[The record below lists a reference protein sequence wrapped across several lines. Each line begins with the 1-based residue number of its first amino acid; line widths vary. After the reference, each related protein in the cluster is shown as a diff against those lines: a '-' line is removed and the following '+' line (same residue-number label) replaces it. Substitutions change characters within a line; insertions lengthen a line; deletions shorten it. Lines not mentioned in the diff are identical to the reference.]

1 MSDDHE
7 SPGTARQ
14 SPAVVTIGAATV
26 DRQYLVTNLPD
37 ADGGA
42 FAREVTDTFG
52 GVAANVGVACARL
65 GRAAGIVT
73 RLGTDDIGDDVIE
86 DLRTGPLDLGRVR
99 RHDDTSTHCVIL
111 RDSDGRRSIVT
122 AGNSVV
128 RLRLDDADRAY
139 LADASVVFVTA
150 YAPEPVHQTLLSWA
164 DSDEFPPVVFDLSGP
179 LTELTDRGASEQ
191 SIDRWIERA
200 ALFVVGDVAA
210 ESYLGETGE
219 SAAET
224 LVERGV
230 ERAAVTSGEA
240 GTWLVGPETPLTHV
254 PAFDVSVTD
263 ETGAGDS
270 YVAGL
275 IHSWLLA
282 DRDPET
288 AGRFAA
294 ATAALNC
301 TAGGARGNL
310 PTESA
315 VETFL
320 DGQ

>member
-1 MSDDHE
+1 MTDDGE
-7 SPGTARQ
+7 SPETARQ
-14 SPAVVTIGAATV
+14 SPAVVTVGAATV

-37 ADGGA
+37 TDGGA

-52 GVAANVGVACARL
+52 GVAANVGVGCARL
-65 GRAAGIVT
+65 GRSAGIVT

-86 DLRTGPLDLGRVR
+86 ALRTGPLDLGRVR

-111 RDSDGRRSIVT
+111 RDSDGKRSIVT

-128 RLRLDDADRAY
+128 RLRLDDADREY

-164 DSDEFPPVVFDLSGP
+164 DADDFPPVVFDLSGP
-179 LTELTDRGASEQ
+179 LTELADRGASEQ
-191 SIDRWIERA
+191 SIDRWIQRA

-240 GTWLVGPETPLTHV
+240 GAWLVSDNSLTHV

-263 ETGAGDS
+263 ETGAGDA

-282 DRDPET
+282 DRNPET

-310 PTESA
+310 PTESS
-315 VETFL
+315 VESFL
-320 DGQ
+320 DGR

>member
-1 MSDDHE
+1 MADVV
-7 SPGTARQ
+7 
-14 SPAVVTIGAATV
+14 AVGSAVL
-26 DRQYLVTNLPD
+26 DRVYALSNLPEP
-37 ADGGA
+37 DGGA

-65 GRAAGIVT
+65 GRTAGIVT

-139 LADASVVFVTA
+139 LADAAVVFVTA
-150 YAPEPVHQTLLSWA
+150 YAPDQVHQTLLSWA
-164 DSDEFPPVVFDLSGP
+164 DSGDFPPVVFDLSGP

-240 GTWLVGPETPLTHV
+240 GAWLVSDNSLAHV

-320 DGQ
+320 DGR

>member
-1 MSDDHE
+1 MADDAA
-7 SPGTARQ
+7 SRRSA
-14 SPAVVTIGAATV
+14 PAVVTVGAATI

-52 GVAANVGVACARL
+52 GVAANVAVGCARL
-65 GRAAGIVT
+65 GRSAGILT
-73 RLGTDDIGDDVIE
+73 RIGTDDIGDDVID
-86 DLRTGPLDLGRVR
+86 DLRDGPLDLTRVR

-128 RLRLDDADRAY
+128 RLRLTDEDRAY
-139 LADASVVFVTA
+139 LADATVVFVTA
-150 YAPEPVHQTLLSWA
+150 YAPDPVQQTLLSWA
-164 DSDEFPPVVFDLSGP
+164 DADDFPPVVFDLSGP
-179 LTELTDRGASEQ
+179 LTELADRGATEQ
-191 SIDRWIERA
+191 SIDRWLERA
-200 ALFVVGDVAA
+200 ALFAVGDVAA
-210 ESYLGETGE
+210 ESYFGASGE
-219 SAAET
+219 SVAET
-224 LVERGV
+224 LTEHGA

-240 GTWLVGPETPLTHV
+240 GACLVSEDDSLTHV

-282 DRDPET
+282 ERDAET

-301 TAGGARGNL
+301 TAGGARGNQ
-310 PTESA
+310 PAEST

-320 DGQ
+320 DER